1 MKRFR
6 LTILFSMLLTVVC
19 FADEFQDRPRF
30 SPQEF
35 MQKREEFIIKK
46 AGLSPAEAASFF
58 PLYRQFEKE
67 KMKIEKKIGGLMHK
81 AFDSGVDEK
90 EAQSI
95 ISEIDK
101 LQLQKVKLENSY
113 HQKYRKAITAQKI
126 LRVFQADWLFSRHVL
141 KQMAKPRHERPR
153 PKIKQPHIDC
163 RLGNL
168 RKNTFLAEIFCLV
181 RRLVKSS
188 LPFSAEQ
195 ALKSSSSVCI
205 NLQ

>member
-6 LTILFSMLLTVVC
+6 LTILFSMLLTAVC

-46 AGLSPAEAASFF
+46 SRIVACRSCDFF

-81 AFDSGVDEK
+81 AFDSGVDDK

-101 LQLQKVKLENSY
+101 LQLQKVKP
-113 HQKYRKAITAQKI
+113 KTAIIKST
-126 LRVFQADWLFSRHVL
+126 
-141 KQMAKPRHERPR
+141 AKPLRH
-153 PKIKQPHIDC
+153 KKYC
-163 RLGNL
+163 ACFRLTGFSAATFLNKWQSHVMKDRD
-168 RKNTFLAEIFCLV
+168 RKNKTATY
-181 RRLVKSS
+181 RL
-188 LPFSAEQ
+188 
-195 ALKSSSSVCI
+195 
-205 NLQ
+205 

>member
-6 LTILFSMLLTVVC
+6 LTILFSMLLTAVC

-67 KMKIEKKIGGLMHK
+67 KMKIEKKIGGLVHK

-141 KQMAKPRHERPR
+141 KQMAKPR
-153 PKIKQPHIDC
+153 QPHIDY

>member
-6 LTILFSMLLTVVC
+6 LTILFSMLLTAVC

-35 MQKREEFIIKK
+35 MQKREEFIIKN

-153 PKIKQPHIDC
+153 PQK
-163 RLGNL
+163 
-168 RKNTFLAEIFCLV
+168 
-181 RRLVKSS
+181 
-188 LPFSAEQ
+188 
-195 ALKSSSSVCI
+195 
-205 NLQ
+205 